1 MPDVQ
6 IIGLTNVA
14 DGIQRAGILNPAICH
29 AFLVNERCC
38 RGSNQLIILGRNDS
52 DTVAGL
58 RNRGTIIQA
67 LDGWAIGAE
76 IVASRATEGI
86 EHFTNGCARPIA
98 ELVCEIV
105 DAGECSGMGR
115 RGDSCD
121 LVDQV
126 GDAFKL
132 GHVERLE
139 STLGVA
145 DDVNFALAG
154 LFHDFF
160 DVGGNL
166 GGTLV
171 DCFQAAKQWETIVC
185 TVSPSICAEALSLQ
199 PVLHVVQV
207 LIKSRAKAVEEDN
220 GVVGALAGEI
230 VDSCCD
236 GCGGREGRERQLD
249 E

>member
-1 MPDVQ
+1 M
-6 IIGLTNVA
+6 A
-14 DGIQRAGILNPAICH
+14 DGIQRAGILNPAIRH
-29 AFLVNERCC
+29 AFLVDERCR
-38 RGSNQLIILGRNDS
+38 RGSNQLIILGRDDS

-58 RNRGTIIQA
+58 CNRGTIIQA

-76 IVASRATEGI
+76 IIASRATEGI
-86 EHFTNGCARPIA
+86 EHFTDGCARLVA
-98 ELVCEIV
+98 KLVCEIV
-105 DAGECSGMGR
+105 DTGECSGMGR
-115 RGDSCD
+115 RGDGCD

-126 GDAFKL
+126 GDALEL

-145 DDVNFALAG
+145 DEVDFALAG

-160 DVGGNL
+160 DVCCNL
-166 GGTLV
+166 GSTLV
-171 DCFQAAKQWETIVC
+171 DCFQAAKQWEAIVC
-185 TVSPSICAEALSLQ
+185 TISPGICAEALGLQ

-207 LIKSRAKAVEEDN
+207 LIKSRTKTVQEDN

-236 GCGGREGRERQLD
+236 GRGSREGRERQLD